1 MSSDLP
7 ETIGRYQVRELL
19 GKAGGSAV
27 FKATDPQGR
36 PAAVKLFPGAL
47 GENAAA
53 LERFRRELA
62 AVVPV
67 SRHANLVQ
75 VLETGEDGG
84 RPYMA
89 MELVAGT
96 SLDRV
101 LKARRVT
108 LPEAFAVM
116 RGVCRGLAQAH
127 QHNLVHRGLTP
138 RNVLVSPDFST
149 VKVADL
155 GATAF
160 ESVMPSLTAT
170 LGTGEIRLGALYYLA
185 PEILEGRPAVDA
197 RADLYSAGV
206 IFHEMLTG
214 RAPGPKF
221 GLPSQL
227 NPELPQEVDAAVLK
241 CLARKPEERYAGA
254 GELLAAVEKLEE
266 FLRLRVLHEIR
277 GISHAGSR
285 LLGGAGAEGGGR
297 RTWLWV
303 GIGVVVI
310 VLAAVGYLVLR

>member
-7 ETIGRYQVRELL
+7 ETIGRYRVRELI

-27 FKATDPQGR
+27 FKATDAQGR
-36 PAAVKLFPGAL
+36 PAAVKLFPDAL
-47 GENAAA
+47 GENAAT

-67 SRHANLVQ
+67 SRHPNLVH
-75 VLETGEDGG
+75 VLETGEDAG

-89 MELVAGT
+89 MELVVGT

-101 LKARRVT
+101 LKTRRLS

-127 QHNLVHRGLTP
+127 QHGLVHRGLTP
-138 RNVLVSPDFST
+138 RNVLVSPDFGT

-160 ESVMPSLTAT
+160 ESVTPSLTAT

-185 PEILEGRPAVDA
+185 PELLEGRAVDA

-227 NPELPQEVDAAVLK
+227 NPELPPEVDAAVLG
-241 CLARKPEERYAGA
+241 CLARKPEERYASA

-266 FLRLRVLHEIR
+266 LLRLRVLTELR
-277 GISHAGSR
+277 GISQAGSR
-285 LLGGAGAEGGGR
+285 LLGGGGAEGGGKK
-297 RTWLWV
+297 TWLWV
-303 GIGVVVI
+303 GIGVAVV
-310 VLAAVGYLVLR
+310 VLAAVGYFI

>member
-7 ETIGRYQVRELL
+7 ETIGRYRVGELL

-36 PAAVKLFPGAL
+36 PVAVKLFPDAL
-47 GENAAA
+47 GENAAT

-67 SRHANLVQ
+67 SRHPNLVQ
-75 VLETGEDGG
+75 VLETGEDAG

-101 LKARRVT
+101 LKQRRVS

-127 QHNLVHRGLTP
+127 QHGLVHRGLTP
-138 RNVLVSPDFST
+138 RNALVSPDFAT

-185 PEILEGRPAVDA
+185 PEILEGRSVDA

-206 IFHEMLTG
+206 IFHQMLTG

-241 CLARKPEERYAGA
+241 CLARRPEERYASA

-266 FLRLRVLHEIR
+266 LLRLRVLHEIR
-277 GISHAGSR
+277 GISQAGSR
-285 LLGGAGAEGGGR
+285 LLGGGGAESGGKK
-297 RTWLWV
+297 TWLWV

-310 VLAAVGYLVLR
+310 VLAVVGYLVLR